1 MKSYKKKKEE
11 IILLKEINGLLMSSK
26 EIEKNY
32 FLNKSQDNESQGKEN
47 EKNNLMENKNALEKQ
62 MRCLKFILNN
72 LENNYGFKSPY
83 HPYHEEF
90 IDKNSS
96 NEKENITKEIS
107 NNIIDLYNSKKFNL
121 CYNLWK
127 KYDFHLLLGISKERN
142 FDMLKYLNRL
152 RDRYSRRNILINELK
167 EINNFNDY
175 NKKDNKKLINQNT
188 NSFSNRNLIN
198 NSIDQNNSQRSITDI
213 YNFKLSENEKILQ
226 TLKKQ
231 INSMQNSNK

>member
-62 MRCLKFILNN
+62 MRSLKFILNN
-72 LENNYGFKSPY
+72 LENNYGFKS
-83 HPYHEEF
+83 PYHEEF

-127 KYDFHLLLGISKERN
+127 KYDFHVLLGISKERN

-231 INSMQNSNK
+231 INNMQNSNK

>member
-32 FLNKSQDNESQGKEN
+32 FLNKSQDNENQGKEKEN
-47 EKNNLMENKNALEKQ
+47 NNLIENKNVLEKQ
-62 MRCLKFILNN
+62 MRSLKYILNN
-72 LENNYGFKSPY
+72 LENNYGFNS
-83 HPYHEEF
+83 PYHEEF
-90 IDKNSS
+90 IDKNNL

-107 NNIIDLYNSKKFNL
+107 NNIIDLYTSKKFNL

-127 KYDFHLLLGISKERN
+127 NYDFHLLLGISQERN

-152 RDRYSRRNILINELK
+152 RDRYSRRYFLINELK
-167 EINNFNDY
+167 KINGLGDNNIKD
-175 NKKDNKKLINQNT
+175 DNKKLINQNT
-188 NSFSNRNLIN
+188 NSFSNKNLIN
-198 NSIDQNNSQRSITDI
+198 NSSDQNISQRSITDI
-213 YNFKLSENEKILQ
+213 YNIKVSENEKILQ

-231 INSMQNSNK
+231 INNMQNSNK

>member
-32 FLNKSQDNESQGKEN
+32 FLNKSQDNENQGKEK
-47 EKNNLMENKNALEKQ
+47 EKNNLIENKNVLEKQ
-62 MRCLKFILNN
+62 MRSLKYILNN
-72 LENNYGFKSPY
+72 LENNYGFNS
-83 HPYHEEF
+83 PYHEEF
-90 IDKNSS
+90 IDKNNL

-107 NNIIDLYNSKKFNL
+107 NNIIDLYTSKKFNL

-127 KYDFHLLLGISKERN
+127 NYDFHLLLGISQERN

-152 RDRYSRRNILINELK
+152 RDRYSRRYFLINELK
-167 EINNFNDY
+167 KINGLGDNNIKD
-175 NKKDNKKLINQNT
+175 DNKKLINQNT
-188 NSFSNRNLIN
+188 NSFSNKNLIN
-198 NSIDQNNSQRSITDI
+198 NSSDQNISQRSITDI
-213 YNFKLSENEKILQ
+213 YNIKVSENEKILQ

-231 INSMQNSNK
+231 INNMQNSNK

>member
-62 MRCLKFILNN
+62 MRSLKFILNN
-72 LENNYGFKSPY
+72 LENNYGFKS
-83 HPYHEEF
+83 PYHEEF

-127 KYDFHLLLGISKERN
+127 KYNFQLLLGISKERN

-198 NSIDQNNSQRSITDI
+198 NSIDQNNSQRSITDR

>member
-62 MRCLKFILNN
+62 MRSLKFILNN
-72 LENNYGFKSPY
+72 LENNYGFKS
-83 HPYHEEF
+83 PYHEEF

-167 EINNFNDY
+167 EINIFNDY

-231 INSMQNSNK
+231 INNMQNSNK

>member
-32 FLNKSQDNESQGKEN
+32 FLNKSQDNENQGKEKEN
-47 EKNNLMENKNALEKQ
+47 NNLIENKNVLEKQ
-62 MRCLKFILNN
+62 MRSLKYILNN
-72 LENNYGFKSPY
+72 LENNYGFNS
-83 HPYHEEF
+83 PYHEEF
-90 IDKNSS
+90 IDKNNL

-107 NNIIDLYNSKKFNL
+107 NNIIDLYTSKKFNL

-127 KYDFHLLLGISKERN
+127 NYDFHLLLGISQERN

-152 RDRYSRRNILINELK
+152 RDRYSRRYFLINELK
-167 EINNFNDY
+167 KINGLGDNNIKD
-175 NKKDNKKLINQNT
+175 DNKKLINQNT
-188 NSFSNRNLIN
+188 NSFSNKNLIN
-198 NSIDQNNSQRSITDI
+198 NSSDQNISQRSITDI
-213 YNFKLSENEKILQ
+213 YNIKVSENEKILQ

-231 INSMQNSNK
+231 INNMQNSNN

>member
-32 FLNKSQDNESQGKEN
+32 FLNKSQDNENQRKEN
-47 EKNNLMENKNALEKQ
+47 EKNDLMENKNVLEKQ
-62 MRCLKFILNN
+62 MRTLKFILNE
-72 LENNYGFKSPY
+72 LEENYKFNS
-83 HPYHEEF
+83 PYHEEF
-90 IDKNSS
+90 IDKNNS

-127 KYDFHLLLGISKERN
+127 KYDFHLLLGISEERN

-152 RDRYSRRNILINELK
+152 RDRYSRRINLINNLK
-167 EINNFNDY
+167 EINH
-175 NKKDNKKLINQNT
+175 KKNY
-188 NSFSNRNLIN
+188 FSNMNLFN
-198 NSIDQNNSQRSITDI
+198 GSNDQFNSQGSISDI
-213 YNFKLSENEKILQ
+213 YNLKLSENEKILQ

-231 INSMQNSNK
+231 INDIQFSNK

>member
-1 MKSYKKKKEE
+1 MKSYKKKKDE

-62 MRCLKFILNN
+62 MRSLKFILNN
-72 LENNYGFKSPY
+72 LENNYGFKS
-83 HPYHEEF
+83 PYHEEF

-198 NSIDQNNSQRSITDI
+198 NSIDQKNSQRSITDI

-231 INSMQNSNK
+231 INNMQNSNK

>member
-62 MRCLKFILNN
+62 MRSLKFILNN
-72 LENNYGFKSPY
+72 LENNYGFKS
-83 HPYHEEF
+83 PYHEEF

-167 EINNFNDY
+167 EINNFNDH

-231 INSMQNSNK
+231 INNMQNSNK

>member
-72 LENNYGFKSPY
+72 LENNYGFKS
-83 HPYHEEF
+83 PYHEEF